1 MADEKTKRQIRL
13 HFYDT
18 DMSFRVSSQ
27 EEEALYRR
35 AAKLIDSTVNT
46 YAKSY
51 KGKMS
56 EKQILYSAMLV
67 IALKAERGDDRNDTT
82 PYENIL
88 NKLTG
93 EIEEALK

>member
-1 MADEKTKRQIRL
+1 MADENNKLQIKL

-18 DMSFRVSSQ
+18 DMSFRVAR
-27 EEEALYRR
+27 EDEVFYRR

-67 IALKAERGDDRNDTT
+67 IALKAERGDKRNDTT
-82 PYENIL
+82 PYEDIL
-88 NKLTG
+88 RKLTG

>member
-1 MADEKTKRQIRL
+1 MADENIKRQIRL
-13 HFYDT
+13 HLYDT
-18 DMSFRVSSQ
+18 DMSFRVSQ
-27 EEEALYRR
+27 EDEELYRR

-67 IALKAERGDDRNDTT
+67 IALKAERGDKRNDTT

-88 NKLTG
+88 SKLTG